1 VLPGGGRIVEGDKI
15 SFVEKNLPSLE
26 QMARSIPMAFAS
38 ILQGVP
44 PYAKLDYSFAA
55 LTLGLVVQS

>member
-1 VLPGGGRIVEGDKI
+1 MVEGDKI
-15 SFVEKNLPSLE
+15 SFVEKNLPSLK
-26 QMARSIPMAFAS
+26 QMARSIPMAFTS

>member
-1 VLPGGGRIVEGDKI
+1 MVEGDKI

-26 QMARSIPMAFAS
+26 QMARSIPMACTS
-38 ILQGVP
+38 ILQGAP